1 VRQKQHAS
9 LPKKSAC
16 RHFGIRG
23 KLLFFLISAV
33 ILNSSIQNL
42 YAADVTKAQ
51 STTIT
56 IETTGQPVYKSH
68 FFDNPPRIVLN
79 FAPQVLFSKL
89 NQDISVNRG
98 TIRNIHCNYYASSTW
113 LRSLTFLLTAKTG
126 YNIAEDG
133 NNISISILSASDQ
146 SVNATLKDELVIKD
160 YMPKSWGSVQRREA
174 LKAAIKFVRI
184 KRQMFRSLTNTV
196 DSSVI
201 VQRKTDNSV
210 RITATNLTP
219 VQMIATGTKVL
230 FSEPISTEKRN
241 TSVVMPAQAYIQT
254 LPAVK
259 SSGFG
264 TSGADLAKVSL
275 GLGFILLGALV
286 VNYTKARDTIKT
298 LSVEPVE
305 VEKELPKNEKKLMEE
320 LFLKEEEL
328 QKWPKYSHTETKT
341 TTVGEA
347 QPEQLSK
354 EIFNFTSLPSDIA
367 ERRRFPRAD
376 IKNSRGILNRALV
389 GSKTQPFKNIRV
401 NDISKGGLSF
411 QVKSKEIK
419 FRAPTIVKLYFSN
432 STKPV
437 DLWVRVM
444 WEKEDVHGEGKSV
457 GAKFTRVPKD
467 TWDKIMES
475 FGHRLG

>member
-1 VRQKQHAS
+1 MRQKEQAS
-9 LPKKSAC
+9 
-16 RHFGIRG
+16 FWG
-23 KLLFFLISAV
+23 KFLFILISIAF
-33 ILNSSIQNL
+33 LNSSVQNL
-42 YAADVTKAQ
+42 YAADTLKAQ

-79 FAPQVLFSKL
+79 FAPQVLSSRL

-98 TIRNIHCNYYASSTW
+98 MIRNIHCNYYASSGW
-113 LRSLTFLLTAKTG
+113 LRSLTFLLIAKTG
-126 YNIAEDG
+126 YDIADDS
-133 NNISISILSASDQ
+133 NNILISVLNTPEQPANSA
-146 SVNATLKDELVIKD
+146 LKDELIIKD
-160 YMPKSWGSVQRREA
+160 YMPKTWGTVQRREA

-184 KRQMFRSLTNTV
+184 KRQMFRSLTNSA

-201 VQRKTDNSV
+201 VERKTDNSV

-219 VQMIATGTKVL
+219 VQMITTGTKVL
-230 FSEPISTEKRN
+230 LSEPINTEKTN
-241 TSVVMPAQAYIQT
+241 VQALPVANANGFSPSV
-254 LPAVK
+254 
-259 SSGFG
+259 
-264 TSGADLAKVSL
+264 ADFAKLSL

-286 VNYTKARDTIKT
+286 VNYTKARDTIKK
-298 LSVEPVE
+298 LSAEPAE
-305 VEKELPKNEKKLMEE
+305 NELPKNEKKMIEE

-328 QKWPKYSHTETKT
+328 QKWPQE
-341 TTVGEA
+341 V
-347 QPEQLSK
+347 
-354 EIFNFTSLPSDIA
+354 FNFPSPPSDIA

-376 IKNSRGILNRALV
+376 IKNARGILNRALV

-444 WEKEDVHGEGKSV
+444 WEKDDTHGEGKSV

-467 TWDKIMES
+467 AWDKIMES